1 MGELDDGIP
10 LRKLNILGTHC
21 SMSDGDGGDAF
32 QMQSLSLAT
41 QLRTGMRALDLRLR
55 HQSNQLIA
63 YDRFVNLDYTLAD
76 ILDIVQT
83 FLTSFPTEVVLAH
96 IVE

>member
-1 MGELDDGIP
+1 MGTLDDGIP

-41 QLRTGMRALDLRLR
+41 QLRTGVRALDLRLR
-55 HQSNQLIA
+55 HTSSQLIA
-63 YDRFVNLDYTLAD
+63 YDRFVNLDFTLSD
-76 ILDIVQT
+76 ILQIVQS
-83 FLTSFPTEVVLAH
+83 FLNSFPT
-96 IVE
+96 